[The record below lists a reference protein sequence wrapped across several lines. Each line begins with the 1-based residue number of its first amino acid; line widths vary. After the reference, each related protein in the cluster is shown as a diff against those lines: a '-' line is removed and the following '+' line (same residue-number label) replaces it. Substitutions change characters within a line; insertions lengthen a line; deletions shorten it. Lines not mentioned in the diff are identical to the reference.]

1 MEKQRWEESEKRRE
15 DSQNCFV
22 LALSSSKLEEV
33 SQRKSRRIDSF
44 SNLQIDRQAG
54 RQADRQT
61 DRRTEDRQTDRQAGR
76 QAGRQT
82 ETDR

>member
-15 DSQNCFV
+15 EKTRRIASF
-22 LALSSSKLEEV
+22 LALSSSKLEDV

-54 RQADRQT
+54 RQT
-61 DRRTEDRQTDRQAGR
+61 DRRTEGQETDRQTARQAD
-76 QAGRQT
+76 RQT